1 MPQKFDYD
9 DINLI
14 PRYSVVDSRSECDTS
29 VKIGKHKFKNP
40 VIPANMESVISEDL
54 AIKLAQNGY
63 FYIMHRFGT
72 DNVKFIELMKS
83 LNLVTS
89 ISIGVNEDS
98 YSLLDE
104 LIEKKLIPDYITID
118 IAHGH
123 CKKMKKMLKHIKE
136 SKIDS
141 FIIAGNVA
149 SIEATRDLDS
159 WGADAI
165 KVGIAP
171 GCFAPTA
178 KIITKEGIKQLKD
191 IKINDF
197 VLTHKNKF
205 EKVLQTHTYEEKH
218 ELIKIN
224 NLPPCSETHEFYV
237 INKFEK
243 DLVNKENINDFAYWI
258 KAEDLDKEKHLLVKL
273 SA

>member
-1 MPQKFDYD
+1 MLQKFDYD

-29 VKIGKHKFKNP
+29 IQLGDFKFKNP
-40 VIPANMESVISEDL
+40 VIPANMEAVISEEL
-54 AIKLAQNGY
+54 AIKLAENGY

-72 DNVKFIELMKS
+72 DNVKFIKKMKS

-89 ISIGVNEDS
+89 ISIGVNDES
-98 YSLLDE
+98 YQLIEE
-104 LIEKKLIPDYITID
+104 LIKKDIVPNFITVD

-123 CKKMKKMLKHIKE
+123 CKKMKKMLKFLKD
-136 SKIDS
+136 KKLNS

-149 SIEATRDLDS
+149 SIEATRDLDN

-171 GCFAPTA
+171 GCFVPNAN
-178 KIITKEGIKQLKD
+178 IITKEGIKNLKD
-191 IKINDF
+191 IEVNDY

-205 EKVLQTHTYEEKH
+205 EKVLQVHTYEEKH

-224 NLPPCSETHEFYV
+224 DLPPCSETHEFYV
-237 INKFEK
+237 INKSEK
-243 DLVNKENINDFAYWI
+243 YLINENNINEFAYWV
-258 KAEDLDKEKHLLVKL
+258 KADDLNREKHLLVKL
-273 SA
+273 